1 MPEEKVVQNVNY
13 KNIAKPTPLPNPV
26 DSVDTTGII
35 YDDIIDGYESGSV
48 NLGAIQA
55 LTSISQAR
63 DRVYSLIDIM
73 TEDPII
79 SIALDIYTSD
89 ACARSQAG
97 QIVWCESSDE
107 KVLKAVNYILSKTNV
122 DKNIRSW
129 MYNLIKYGDT
139 YIRLYR
145 KSEVEDKVQEK
156 AQLKEEMILKAFA
169 PSDRYAKYVEMQKNP
184 AEMFELYK
192 FGKSVG
198 YVRAHIQSRDLTD
211 KVLNPPINQYS
222 YDYDLGDVDIY
233 AASSYVH
240 ACMDD
245 NTNRLEEKLSISQ
258 TYNKDS
264 MKTYTYAVRRGR
276 SMLCNIFK
284 IWRTLTLLENSV
296 LINRLTQSSIIRA
309 VNVEIGDMEKQEA
322 RKLLGGIKQLIEQK
336 SAINPGN
343 NFEEYLNAGA
353 VINTIYNTTRD
364 GIGALSVETIGGDVN
379 VGDLVDLDYFKNKL
393 YGSLGI
399 PKQYLGDTDDATGFN
414 GGTALALTSSRY
426 ATNVKVFQ
434 TAMCQAITDM
444 VNLMLFDDGH
454 RDYIGQ
460 FQIKMEAPMTQ
471 EEKDRQEN
479 MSTALTSIS
488 DTIRLLSDAGIE
500 DNLLSLKIIREML
513 PKVITNQNVLSLITE
528 KIEEMEEEKNQPEE
542 AETSTEEDSYSEDME
557 MPDTDALTDTYE
569 PNDTF
574 GQEESGTYSEE
585 PTTSETFGEEQTLP
599 SFSDMNVSYDEV

>member
-1 MPEEKVVQNVNY
+1 MPKEKVVQNVNY

-26 DSVDTTGII
+26 DSVDTAGII
-35 YDDIIDGYESGSV
+35 YDDIIEGYESGSV

-89 ACARSQAG
+89 ACARSQSG

-107 KVLKAVNYILSKTNV
+107 KILKAVNYILNKTNV

-211 KVLNPPINQYS
+211 KVLNPPVNQYS

-258 TYNKDS
+258 TYDKES

-296 LINRLTQSSIIRA
+296 LLNRLTQSSIIRA

-454 RDYIGQ
+454 RDYIGR

-471 EEKDRQEN
+471 EEKDRQDN

-513 PKVITNQNVLSLITE
+513 PKVITNQNVLSLISE
-528 KIEEMEEEKNQPEE
+528 KIEEMEGEKDQSD
-542 AETSTEEDSYSEDME
+542 ETPVEEDSYSEDLE
-557 MPDTDALTDTYE
+557 MPDTNTITDTSE
-569 PNDTF
+569 PSDTF
-574 GQEESGTYSEE
+574 EQEDSEAYEEE
-585 PTTSETFGEEQTLP
+585 PSASETFGEEQTLP
-599 SFSDMNVSYDEV
+599 SFSDMDVSYDEV